1 MLINVFILLVL
12 LLIFIQDIKYRFVYW
27 ILFPVLI
34 LLFIT
39 GAIIHHEA
47 FLQIGTQFGFNVAF
61 LLLQLLIL
69 SAYFSFKQKKLVNLT
84 QTLLGWGDILF
95 LVSVAF
101 YFSFLNFLVFYIG
114 SLTMVLIIWT
124 ISQSV
129 SENKKIPLAGLQ
141 AMTLILFLV
150 CNWLIFH
157 VDPSDDYW
165 LQQFLY
171 K

>member
-27 ILFPVLI
+27 ILFPILT
-34 LLFIT
+34 LLFIADT
-39 GAIIHHEA
+39 IIHHGA
-47 FLQIGTQFGFNVAF
+47 LLHVGIQLGFNVAF

-69 SAYFSFKQKKLVNLT
+69 SAYFSFKQRKWINLT

-95 LVSVAF
+95 LVSLAF
-101 YFSFLNFLVFYIG
+101 YFSFLNFLIFYIG
-114 SLTMVLIIWT
+114 SLTIVLIIWT

-141 AMTLILFLV
+141 AMILILFLV

-157 VDPSDDYW
+157 VDPLDDYW